1 MIPAERVLTEARSW
15 MGTPW
20 HHQARLKG
28 VGVDCI
34 GLVVGVCSALGL
46 PLEDSKNYARYP
58 DGVALAKELARQL
71 VQRTGEPEPGD
82 VMLFRISR
90 MPQHVGICTPLG
102 IIHAHQGCK
111 RVVETAMSAQWRSH
125 LIASYSIPGVAPWQS

>member
-71 VQRTGEPEPGD
+71 VQRAPGGHGD
-82 VMLFRISR
+82 AAHLS
-90 MPQHVGICTPLG
+90 PA
-102 IIHAHQGCK
+102 IIHASR
-111 RVVETAMSAQWRSH
+111 RVSPHAAPMTFPPST
-125 LIASYSIPGVAPWQS
+125 PGPSPRGADVSRAFSRVGDQTGTGAHAT